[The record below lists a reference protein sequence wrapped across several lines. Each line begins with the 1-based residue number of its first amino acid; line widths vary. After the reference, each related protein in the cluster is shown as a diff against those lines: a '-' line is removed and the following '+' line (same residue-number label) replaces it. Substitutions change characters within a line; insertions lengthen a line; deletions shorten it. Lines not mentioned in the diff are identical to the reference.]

1 MWQTYGHDSA
11 IQTLERALDEGRVAH
26 SWLIAGPP
34 QVGKTTLALDMAR
47 AVNCVPDGA
56 SGGDSPPCGA
66 CGQCRRI
73 GSGMH
78 PDIRVV
84 GLEKA
89 RSGRLRTLVS
99 IEQVREVQ
107 RELSLLPYEGA
118 SRVVIFESAEL
129 FSEEAANSLLKT
141 LEEPPERVMLLL
153 LASDAEAV
161 LPTILSR
168 CRQIRLKPLP
178 ASAIARFLIERNAV
192 LPDDAR
198 EIAGLAAGRI
208 GWAVNAVAD
217 PSLLERVSETLD
229 GIEAMVGSSLA
240 DRFDYAEKL
249 AGKFSA
255 DRKSVYD
262 ELDLWQSWWR
272 DALLAGQ
279 DRTELAAN
287 VARLEAVSAVAER
300 LPAESVVSA
309 IKTVRRTEFLLRRN
323 VTPRLAIESMMLA
336 LPTSP

>member
-1 MWQTYGHDSA
+1 MWETYGHDNA
-11 IQTLERALDEGRVAH
+11 IQTLERALAEDRVAH

-47 AVNCVPDGA
+47 AVNCVP
-56 SGGDSPPCGA
+56 SGDDVPPCGA
-66 CGQCRRI
+66 CRQCRRI
-73 GSGMH
+73 ASGLH

-84 GLEKA
+84 GLETA
-89 RSGRLRTLVS
+89 RSGRLRTLIG
-99 IEQVREVQ
+99 IEQVREAQ

-141 LEEPPERVMLLL
+141 LEEPPERVMILL
-153 LASDAEAV
+153 LASDAASV

-168 CRQIRLKPLP
+168 CRQLRLKPSP
-178 ASAIARFLIERNAV
+178 ASAIARFLTERKAV
-192 LPDDAR
+192 PPQDAR
-198 EIAGLAAGRI
+198 EIAGLAAGRV
-208 GWAVNAVAD
+208 GWAANAAED
-217 PSLLERVSETLD
+217 HSLIERVSETLD
-229 GIEAMVGSSLA
+229 GIETVIGSGLA

-249 AGKFSA
+249 AGRFSA

-262 ELDLWQSWWR
+262 ELELWQSWWR

-279 DRTELAAN
+279 GRTELAAN
-287 VARLEAVSAVAER
+287 VARLEAVSAAAER
-300 LPAESVVSA
+300 LPAESIVAA
-309 IKTVRRTEFLLRRN
+309 IKTVRRAEFLLRRN

-336 LPTSP
+336 LPPAA